1 MFEKSMYVDWWG
13 NALSA
18 NRPRC
23 RRICRMNIQLLHDPF
38 CRGTLCEISRFL
50 ELLNYLASR
59 DRDLLTILGLLD
71 LDSFKRI
78 PGDFSDTETQGYAD
92 LAFIAEVKKLETEG
106 VASLPARVSIGF
118 LVEHKSSKDK
128 GVMGQLRKYYHHLMV
143 QRLQQNVVEGIPSV
157 AIILYNGAEDWDPL
171 EELLE
176 KYPPALRKIALPFKC
191 VMLNVGDVSDET
203 CLKQMSA
210 ELGAIIATMKYV
222 RDPTNARH
230 LFKAVLL
237 RLKGSGFT
245 ERTLD
250 LVHQMDV
257 YCNGWIRSEFKEILK
272 VDFVRPPY
280 KTVADAIREEAIEEA
295 THSAIV
301 KALRRGKLTL
311 LEIAED
317 NSVSVERVL
326 EIQSE
331 LQAS

>member
-1 MFEKSMYVDWWG
+1 
-13 NALSA
+13 
-18 NRPRC
+18 
-23 RRICRMNIQLLHDPF
+23 MNIQLLHDPF

-50 ELLNYLASR
+50 ELLNYLASC
-59 DRDLLTILGLLD
+59 DGELSSILDLLD
-71 LDSFKRI
+71 MDSFERI
-78 PGDFSDTETQGYAD
+78 PGDFSDTENHGYAD
-92 LAFIAEVKKLETEG
+92 LAFMANVRNLEPAANST
-106 VASLPARVSIGF
+106 PARVSIGF
-118 LVEHKSSKDK
+118 LVEHKSSRDR
-128 GVMGQLRKYYHHLMV
+128 GVMGQLRKYYHYLMV
-143 QRLQQNVVEGIPSV
+143 QRLQQNMVEGIPSI
-157 AIILYNGAEDWDPL
+157 AIILYNGVEDWDPL

-176 KYPPALRKIALPFKC
+176 KYPPALRRIVLPFKS
-191 VMLNVGDVSDET
+191 VMLNVADVPDEV
-203 CLKQMSA
+203 CLGRMSA

-222 RDPTNARH
+222 RDPSKARE

-237 RLKGSGFT
+237 RLKGEGFT

-280 KTVADAIREEAIEEA
+280 KTVADAIREEVTEEV

-301 KALRRGKLTL
+301 KALLRGKLTL
-311 LEIAED
+311 PEIAED

-331 LQAS
+331 LLTAQTAK